1 MKKKLLLAVIMIAFI
16 GSVFAADKVGWVNPA
31 EILQKTIKGKE
42 VLARLQAMSDTNN
55 KKLQALQK
63 ELDDLQKELMNPAL
77 SAEARQKKSEELQN
91 KRTNVSR
98 FVEDA
103 QKNMEKQRVQEFDK
117 LQQEINPLIEQIATN
132 EEYTIIFD
140 VSMAG
145 IAFANQSANITDKVI
160 KAFDAKYSSGAKK

>member
-1 MKKKLLLAVIMIAFI
+1 MKKKLLLAAIVIAFI
-16 GSVFAADKVGWVNPA
+16 GSAFAVDKVGWVNPG
-31 EILQKTIKGKE
+31 EILQKSIKGKQ
-42 VLARLQAMSDTNN
+42 VVSKLQAMGETNN
-55 KKLQALQK
+55 KKLQAMQK

-77 SAEARQKKSEELQN
+77 SADARQKKSEELQT
-91 KRTNVSR
+91 KRTNVQR

-132 EEYTIIFD
+132 EGYTIIFD

-145 IAFANQSANITDKVI
+145 IAFASQSADITDKVI
-160 KAFDAKYSSGAKK
+160 KAFDAKYSSGANK